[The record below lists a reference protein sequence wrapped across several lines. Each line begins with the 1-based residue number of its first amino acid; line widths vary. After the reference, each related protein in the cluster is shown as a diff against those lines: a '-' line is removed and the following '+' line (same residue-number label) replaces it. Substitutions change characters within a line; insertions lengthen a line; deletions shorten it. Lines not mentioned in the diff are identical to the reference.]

1 MTPSDEGPAE
11 AGRDDVTPNQ
21 GKGGRRAA
29 PGGAP
34 GGPAG
39 RGPSLGAALEDAL
52 PAATAPRA
60 GRGAEYSAGYTP
72 DLTFGGP
79 AAGGRP
85 PGGASGGGAR
95 VARRLAAVAGVLA
108 LALLAVPTMI
118 TYINPGHVGIVIH
131 RAGGGVD
138 RTPWGPGLHLRN
150 PLLTA
155 VEEYPT
161 FMQTLVLTRG
171 NTEGSPANDE
181 INVNSQEGQPL
192 SVDVSMSFELDPVK
206 VPQLYQTFRTD
217 IATIQHGY
225 IKQTIRQALQE
236 VIGSEQI
243 ADIIG
248 PKKAAAVARAQ
259 GLIAERLQPYGIVV
273 KQFTLNELRA
283 PETVLQAINAKNV
296 MQQQA
301 LTAQNELQKNTFQA
315 QGDSIKA
322 AGRAKAILAEAEA
335 QARANDL
342 LSRSVTP
349 TLVQYEMAKKWN
361 GQMPQVSGGGT
372 PLLQLPAPR

>member
-1 MTPSDEGPAE
+1 MA
-11 AGRDDVTPNQ
+11 
-21 GKGGRRAA
+21 RRA
-29 PGGAP
+29 
-34 GGPAG
+34 
-39 RGPSLGAALEDAL
+39 LG
-52 PAATAPRA
+52 
-60 GRGAEYSAGYTP
+60 
-72 DLTFGGP
+72 
-79 AAGGRP
+79 
-85 PGGASGGGAR
+85 
-95 VARRLAAVAGVLA
+95 VVGVL
-108 LALLAVPTMI
+108 LLLLVLLPSMV

-150 PLLTA
+150 PVLTA

-171 NTEGSPANDE
+171 ATEGSPQNDE

-192 SVDVSMSFELDPVK
+192 SVDVSMSFELDPTK

-217 IATIQHGY
+217 IGTIQHGY
-225 IKQTIRQALQE
+225 VKQTIRQALQE

-248 PKKAAAVARAQ
+248 PKKAEAVNRTQ
-259 GLIAERLQPYGIVV
+259 RLVSDRLSPYGIVV

-283 PETVLQAINAKNV
+283 PEAVMQAINQKNV

-322 AGRAKAILAEAEA
+322 AGRAKAILTEAEA
-335 QARANDL
+335 QAKANDL
-342 LSRSVTP
+342 LSRSITP
-349 TLVQYEMAKKWN
+349 TLVQSQMVTKWN
-361 GQMPQVSGGGT
+361 GQLPTVSGGGL
-372 PLLQLPAPR
+372 PMIQLPQARP